1 MFGNNRLG
9 KNLIPDQFS
18 FQAVKEMRRKKKN
31 QREEHWGRER
41 KRKEI
46 GQVTISLRGREK
58 LQDSI
63 AKVNTEHLVT
73 SRTTCKALRIM

>member
-18 FQAVKEMRRKKKN
+18 FQAVKERRRKKKN

-58 LQDSI
+58 LQDSNSGN
-63 AKVNTEHLVT
+63 AKQVSLSSHVFF
-73 SRTTCKALRIM
+73 